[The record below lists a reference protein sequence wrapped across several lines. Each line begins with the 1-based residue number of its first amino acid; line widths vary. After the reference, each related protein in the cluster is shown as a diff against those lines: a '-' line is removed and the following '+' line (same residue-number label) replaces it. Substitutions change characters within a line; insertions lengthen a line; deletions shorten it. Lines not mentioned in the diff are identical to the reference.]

1 MYQVTVDYA
10 KANLDELLSSETLQQ
25 MIAESPNDIII
36 NLLGN
41 ND

>member
-1 MYQVTVDYA
+1 MYQVTLNYA

-25 MIAESPNDIII
+25 MIAESPNDII

>member
-1 MYQVTVDYA
+1 MYQVTLNYA

-25 MIAESPNDIII
+25 MIVESPNDTIK
-36 NLLGN
+36 LLGN

>member
-25 MIAESPNDIII
+25 MIVESPNDTI

>member
-1 MYQVTVDYA
+1 MYQVTLNYA
-10 KANLDELLSSETLQQ
+10 KPNLDELLSSETLQQ
-25 MIAESPNDIII
+25 MIVESPNDTI

>member
-1 MYQVTVDYA
+1 MYQVTLNYA

-25 MIAESPNDIII
+25 MIVESPNDTI